1 MVTVNGTTTTSNFA
15 LDYRR
20 SFNYYPTEGTLVKGA
35 PGTAGSFLNELWTTY
50 YKAMD
55 IKLSTGSRN
64 PMSYYGSVYDMSH
77 SKKLPNQ
84 SDRLSVALAYVVP
97 NDLTIHISPN
107 IWKNSNGEYANGI
120 MVGEMTFLTNVTVD
134 TTETGESLKNGKKI
148 APVSYTHLTLPTKA

>member
-1 MVTVNGTTTTSNFA
+1 
-15 LDYRR
+15 
-20 SFNYYPTEGTLVKGA
+20 
-35 PGTAGSFLNELWTTY
+35 
-50 YKAMD
+50 
-55 IKLSTGSRN
+55 
-64 PMSYYGSVYDMSH
+64 MSYYGSVYDMSH

-134 TTETGESLKNGKKI
+134 TTETGRIIKKWKENSTYHHM
-148 APVSYTHLTLPTKA
+148 V